1 MDKDINILRN
11 LLKWILPILSLATFR
26 VLVKF
31 TQLHILYFPEEISLF
46 NHEYILL
53 FASLIIFIVS
63 IYYKIKISMTISFA
77 SIVLALIN
85 ITGFTVAAVLY
96 YKELY
101 LNQFI

>member
-1 MDKDINILRN
+1 MEKDQNILRN
-11 LLKWILPILSLATFR
+11 LLKWILPILSLVTFI

-31 TQLHILYFPEEISLF
+31 TKLHILYWPEEIELF

-53 FASLIIFIVS
+53 FASLIILIS
-63 IYYKIKISMTISFA
+63 SMYYKLKISMIISFA
-77 SIVLALIN
+77 SIGLALIN